1 LNEEK
6 SVSTTNEYR
15 LPSGVT
21 PSHYELTLTPD
32 LEAFTFSGRA
42 VIDLAMER
50 AASGI
55 VLNAAELTF
64 NGASITLAN
73 GEVIHAKNIKLD
85 EASERVTVV
94 FDQELQPGTA
104 RLSMDY
110 AGILND
116 QLRGFYRARYVDAD
130 GIPRYMAATH
140 LEATDARRAFPCWD
154 EPSIKATYGIT
165 LNVPSEL
172 VALSN
177 MPINESTEQGNGV
190 KTVQFMKT
198 PRMSTY
204 LVVFVVADMVSVE
217 EKTKHGTTMGVWA
230 IRGKE
235 EQGRFALETSVKV
248 LDYFN
253 DYFKIPYPLPKM
265 DHIAVPDFAAGAME
279 NWGGIT
285 YRETALLFDPENS
298 AAASRQRIAEVV
310 AHEMAHMWFGDLVTM
325 EWWDDLWLN
334 ESFASWVG
342 DKAVGQIFP
351 EWNMWT
357 QFVAHDT
364 QAGLGL
370 DGLRNSH
377 PIGVDVENPAEISEI
392 FDAISYSKGGSV
404 LRMLEAFL
412 GEETFRNGLHAYLF
426 AHQYANARK
435 DDLWTALEEASGQPV
450 TKVMAAWV
458 NQTGYPVLETKARR
472 DGEVHVELTQRRF
485 LYDHLLEED
494 NEDTTL
500 WPVPIPVMTGPTC
513 QQASF
518 LLEDKSASFAAT
530 SVLGTK
536 TDDWVK
542 INAGQTGFFRVNY
555 SADEW
560 EKLKGAIQRR
570 EMPAIDRLG
579 LESDAY
585 ALMRAGMLPA
595 TTYLS
600 VAEAFLDEGDATVW
614 GSLSSSFGGLSALLR
629 DQLFLPQF
637 ETFAAEAYRKIVAT
651 VGWNPTAGEGHLDS
665 LLRSIVLGQAGAYG
679 NADVLLEAKR
689 RFAGYLANPVSLSPD
704 LRGVAYSLAAHQ
716 GDQAVYDQLWELER
730 KADLQEEKMR
740 LLGSISRF
748 KQPELLQETLR
759 RSLTDEVRAQDAVS
773 LVMMVA
779 GNRHGR
785 DLAWQ
790 FVKDNWT
797 EFNRR
802 YGDGGF
808 MLMRLVGITGS
819 FTSLDRAAEVEE
831 FFKTHPAPAAHRT
844 LQQSLERI
852 RLNARWLDLNAASL
866 AERFAN

>member
-1 LNEEK
+1 MT
-6 SVSTTNEYR
+6 TTNEYR
-15 LPSGVT
+15 LPAGVT

-32 LEAFTFSGRA
+32 LEAFTFGGRA
-42 VIDLAMER
+42 VVDLAVER
-50 AASGI
+50 ATSSI

-64 NGASITLAN
+64 SGASITLAN
-73 GEVIHAKNIKLD
+73 GDVAEAKEIALD
-85 EASERVTVV
+85 EKAERATVV

-110 AGILND
+110 TGILND

-130 GIPRYMAATH
+130 GNQRYMAATH

-154 EPSIKATYGIT
+154 EPSIKTTYGIT

-177 MPINESTEQGNGV
+177 MPVEESTDQGNGV
-190 KTVQFMKT
+190 KTVRFAKT
-198 PRMSTY
+198 PKMSTY
-204 LVVFVVADMVSVE
+204 LVVLVVADMVSVE

-230 IRGKE
+230 VRGKE

-298 AAASRQRIAEVV
+298 AAAARQRIAEVV

-342 DKAVGQIFP
+342 DKAVGKVFP

-377 PIGVDVENPAEISEI
+377 PIGVDVKNPAEISEI

-404 LRMLEAFL
+404 LRMLESFL
-412 GEETFRNGLHAYLF
+412 GEETFRAGLYDYLS

-435 DDLWTALEEASGQPV
+435 DDLWTALEKASGQPV

-458 NQTGYPVLETKARR
+458 NQTGYPVLETQARR
-472 DGEVHVELTQRRF
+472 DGEVHVDITQRRF
-485 LYDHLLEED
+485 LYDHLLGEGND
-494 NEDTTL
+494 DTTL

-518 LLEDKSASFAAT
+518 LLEDRGTAFAAT
-530 SVLGTK
+530 NVLGTK
-536 TDDWVK
+536 PDDWVK
-542 INAGQTGFFRVNY
+542 VNAGQTGFFRVNY

-560 EKLKGAIQRR
+560 GRLKGAIQRR

-600 VAEAFLDEGDATVW
+600 LAEAFMGEDDATVW
-614 GSLSSSFGGLSALLR
+614 GSLSASFGGLTALLR
-629 DQLFLPQF
+629 DQPYLPKF
-637 ETFAAEAYRKIVAT
+637 EAFAGEAYRDIVGV
-651 VGWNPTAGEGHLDS
+651 VGWEPAPGEGHLDS
-665 LLRSIVLGQAGAYG
+665 LLRSTVLGQAGAYG

-689 RFAGYLANPVSLSPD
+689 RFESYLSNPGSLSPD

-730 KADLQEEKMR
+730 KAELQEEKMR
-740 LLGSISRF
+740 LLGAISRF
-748 KQPELLQETLR
+748 KQPDLLQETLR

-773 LVMMVA
+773 LVMVVA

-790 FVKDNWT
+790 FVKDNWA

-819 FTSLDRAAEVEE
+819 FTSLERAAEVEE
-831 FFKTHPAPAAHRT
+831 FFKTHPAPAAQRT

-852 RLNARWLDLNAASL
+852 RLNARWLELNAAPL
-866 AERFAN
+866 AERFAK

>member
-1 LNEEK
+1 L
-6 SVSTTNEYR
+6 TTSSEYR
-15 LPSGVT
+15 LPIGVT
-21 PSHYELTLTPD
+21 PLHYELTLTPD
-32 LEAFTFSGRA
+32 LEAFTFDGRA
-42 VIDLAMER
+42 VIDATLER
-50 AASGI
+50 TSSI
-55 VLNAAELTF
+55 VLNSAELTF
-64 NGASITLAN
+64 NGAAITLAN
-73 GEVIHAKNIKLD
+73 GDVVQAKEISLD
-85 EASERVTVV
+85 EKSERATVV
-94 FDQELQPGTA
+94 FDRELQPGTA
-104 RLSMDY
+104 QLSMDY
-110 AGILND
+110 TGILND
-116 QLRGFYRARYVDAD
+116 QLRGFYRAGYMDPD
-130 GIPRYMAATH
+130 GNQRYMAATH

-165 LNVPSEL
+165 LNVPSDL

-177 MPINESTEQGNGV
+177 MPVDESKDLGNGV
-190 KTVQFMKT
+190 KAVRFAKT
-198 PRMSTY
+198 PKMSTY
-204 LVVFVVADMVSVE
+204 LVVLVVADMVSVK

-230 IRGKE
+230 VRGKE

-298 AAASRQRIAEVV
+298 AAAARQRIAEVV

-342 DKAVGQIFP
+342 DKAVGSVFP

-377 PIGVDVENPAEISEI
+377 PIGVDVKDPAEISEI

-412 GEETFRNGLHAYLF
+412 GEETFREGLHDYLF

-435 DDLWTALEEASGQPV
+435 DDLWTALEKASGQPV

-458 NQTGYPVLETKARR
+458 DQTGYPVLETQARR
-472 DGEVHVELTQRRF
+472 DGEVHVDITQRRF
-485 LYDHLLEED
+485 LYDNLLGAGD
-494 NEDTTL
+494 DDTTL
-500 WPVPIPVMTGPTC
+500 WPVPLSVMTGPTC

-518 LLEDKSASFAAT
+518 LLEDRDVAFAAT
-530 SVLGTK
+530 SVLRTEP
-536 TDDWVK
+536 DDWVK

-555 SADEW
+555 SSDEW
-560 EKLKGAIQRR
+560 EKLKGAVQRR

-600 VAEAFLDEGDATVW
+600 LAEAFVGEDDATVW
-614 GSLSSSFGGLSALLR
+614 GSLSSSFGGLTALLR
-629 DQLFLPQF
+629 DQPYLPKV
-637 ETFAAEAYRKIVAT
+637 EAFAGEVYRDIVGV
-651 VGWNPTAGEGHLDS
+651 VGWEPAPGEGHLDA
-665 LLRSIVLGQAGAYG
+665 LRRSTVLSQAGLYG
-679 NADVLLEAKR
+679 KVKR
-689 RFAGYLANPVSLSPD
+689 RFEGYLSNPVSLSPD
-704 LRGVAYSLAAHQ
+704 LRGLVYSLAAHQ
-716 GDQAVYDQLWELER
+716 GDQGVYDQLWELER

-740 LLGSISRF
+740 LLGAVSRIR
-748 KQPELLQETLR
+748 QPELLQETLR
-759 RSLTDEVRAQDAVS
+759 RSMTDDVRAQDAVS

-790 FVKDNWT
+790 FVKDNWA
-797 EFNRR
+797 EFDRR

-831 FFKTHPAPAAHRT
+831 FFKTHPAPAAQRT

-852 RLNARWLDLNAASL
+852 RLNARWLELNAAPL